1 MSLRAPFVLCIL
13 VLFAAGLPA
22 FASATGEGKEA
33 ARVRAALQARF
44 PDVSVA
50 MPRPSPLP
58 DYYEVEMSGQVFF
71 VSKNG
76 RYLLNG
82 DVIDLQRDENLS
94 ELQRMALRRKILDG
108 IPKAAMVV
116 IGLPGARQHI
126 TVFTNIDCLYCRQ
139 LNTELQNL
147 AARGNVQIRYVLLPE
162 GRPDSAVYARTVSVW
177 CAPNR
182 IVALN
187 RAMEGGKVPTYQCSA
202 PLGEFVQAAKRL
214 NIRGL
219 PTIFLENGAMISGMP
234 PQAQLENIMQI
245 TAARR

>member
-1 MSLRAPFVLCIL
+1 MSSRTPFVLCIL
-13 VLFAAGLPA
+13 LLFTAGLPGSA
-22 FASATGEGKEA
+22 FAKEDQEA
-33 ARVRAALQARF
+33 AHVQAALQARF
-44 PDVSVA
+44 PDISVA
-50 MPRPSPLP
+50 MPRPSPIP
-58 DYYEVEMSGQVFF
+58 DYYEVEMGGQVFY

-82 DVIDLQRDENLS
+82 DVIDLRRDENLS
-94 ELQRMALRRKILDG
+94 EARRMVLRRKVLDA
-108 IPKAAMVV
+108 IPPSDMVI
-116 IGLPGARQHI
+116 IGLPGARRHV
-126 TVFTNIDCLYCRQ
+126 TVFTNIDCYYCRQ
-139 LNTELQNL
+139 LNAELQNL

-187 RAMEGGKVPTYQCSA
+187 RAMEGGKVPSYQCPA

-219 PTIFLENGAMISGMP
+219 PTLFLENGAMISGMP
-234 PQAQLENIMQI
+234 PQALLENIMQI
-245 TAARR
+245 AAARK